1 MASKTLF
8 SLLCTMIIAWPGYA
22 TSSEYSTDSIRQH
35 NSRGL
40 QYLLEKCIKEL
51 HLSSAIRSKRLS
63 VALVDVTDPAM
74 PGMAQLNGDEM
85 MYAASLPKIAILL
98 AAFERIEQ
106 GKLKLNSKIRQT
118 MTNMIRHSSNKAAT
132 QMIRAVGKDYINT
145 VLASPKYRLYDKKYN
160 GGLWVGK
167 EYASGTAFHR
177 DPLHQLSHGATAL
190 QVARFYYMLETGQ
203 LVSPAASREMK
214 AMLGNPGINHKFVKG
229 LSNTS
234 AKIFRKSGSWRT
246 FHADS
251 ALIEHNGHTY
261 IAVALAN
268 DANGGEWMKKL
279 IRGMD
284 NIILTQHPH
293 TNLAKAATG
302 SFHISN

>member
-1 MASKTLF
+1 MASKLLF
-8 SLLCTMIIAWPGYA
+8 SLLCTMLIAWPGYA
-22 TSSEYSTDSIRQH
+22 ISSEDSIRQH
-35 NSRGL
+35 NSPQL
-40 QYLLEKCIKEL
+40 QQLLQNSINEL
-51 HLSSAIRSKRLS
+51 HLSSAIRNKRLS
-63 VALVDVTDPAM
+63 VALVDVTNPDM
-74 PGMAQLNGDEM
+74 PSMAQLNGDEM

-98 AAFERIEQ
+98 AAFERIAE
-106 GKLKLNSKIRQT
+106 GKLELNSKTRQT

-145 VLASPKYRLYDKKYN
+145 VLRSPKYRLYDKKHN

-167 EYASGTAFHR
+167 EYATGTAFHR

-203 LVSPAASREMK
+203 LVSPEASRNMK
-214 AMLGNPGINHKFVKG
+214 SMLGNPGIHHKFVKG
-229 LSNTS
+229 LSNTD

-268 DANGGEWMKKL
+268 DAKGGEWMKKL
-279 IRGMD
+279 IRKMD
-284 NIILTQHPH
+284 NIILAQYPQTHI
-293 TNLAKAATG
+293 AKATTDNLPT
-302 SFHISN
+302 IN

>member
-1 MASKTLF
+1 MASKLLL

-22 TSSEYSTDSIRQH
+22 LSSENSIRQH
-35 NSRGL
+35 SSPQL
-40 QYLLEKCIKEL
+40 QQLLEKSIKDL
-51 HLSSAIRSKRLS
+51 HLSSAVRNKRLS
-63 VALVDVTDPAM
+63 VALVDVSNPDM
-74 PGMAQLNGDEM
+74 PSMAQLNGDEM

-98 AAFERIEQ
+98 AAFERIAEGQ
-106 GKLKLNSKIRQT
+106 LELNSKTRQT

-132 QMIRAVGKDYINT
+132 QMIRAVGKDYINR

-167 EYASGTAFHR
+167 EYATGTAFHR
-177 DPLHQLSHGATAL
+177 DPLHHLSHGATAL

-203 LVSPAASREMK
+203 LVSPESSRKMK
-214 AMLGNPGINHKFVKG
+214 SILGNPGINHKFVKG
-229 LSNTS
+229 LSNTG
-234 AKIFRKSGSWRT
+234 AKIFRKSGSWRSY
-246 FHADS
+246 HADS

-268 DANGGEWMKKL
+268 DPNGGEWMKKL

-284 NIILTQHPH
+284 KIILAQHLQTH
-293 TNLAKAATG
+293 FAKTTTG
-302 SFHISN
+302 RSANIN